1 MNAILLAALLLPQTP
16 VPAPKPHA
24 VRPQAQARSLA
35 GNLHAGRIRPEKVE
49 FLTEDGIKIHALYVP
64 AGANEG
70 DRQPLSDVPAVVL
83 LHMYRSDKSSW
94 KPIFAPF
101 AQRGMALLAIDMRGH
116 GESVV
121 GPNGEDLR
129 KLALSR
135 DPKLFR
141 DMHLDAAAAVK
152 WLTDRGHDEKRIG
165 LLGASVGC
173 SVAIDAA
180 HRDPGL
186 RVVGVLT
193 PGTEYLGIPTM
204 KHVQDWGDRALLLAS
219 SEEEAPRGAEP
230 IQKYLSKQ
238 EGSRVTFWRFPQHG
252 IHGTRM
258 FGQVEGIE
266 TRLAN
271 WFAEHLGGR
280 AVPVPAAAR
289 KEARP
294 HKLEQK
300 AGTKSGKP

>member
-1 MNAILLAALLLPQTP
+1 MNAFLLLVLLLPQTP
-16 VPAPKPHA
+16 VKASKPHA
-24 VRPQAQARSLA
+24 VRPQAQAQTLSRKNHS
-35 GNLHAGRIRPEKVE
+35 GKIRPEKVE
-49 FLTEDGIKIHALYVP
+49 FTTADGIKIHAIYVP
-64 AGANEG
+64 AGASEA

-94 KPIFAPF
+94 QPLFAPF
-101 AQRGMALLAIDMRGH
+101 VRRGMALLAIDMRGH
-116 GESVV
+116 GQSVA
-121 GPNGEDLR
+121 GPDGEDLA

-141 DMHLDAAAAVK
+141 DMHRDAEAAVK
-152 WLTDRGHDEKRIG
+152 WLTDHGHAKKRIG

-180 HRDPGL
+180 RRDPGL

-230 IQKYLSKQ
+230 IQKYLSRQ
-238 EGSRVTFWRFPQHG
+238 EGSRVTLWRFPKHG

-258 FGQVEGIE
+258 FGQVQGIE
-266 TRLAN
+266 AKLAA
-271 WFAEHLGGR
+271 WFAENLGGR

-294 HKLEQK
+294 HKLEK
-300 AGTKSGKP
+300 KPGAKSGKP